1 MSISPD
7 HSLGEIGGIGQNRVR
22 FLILARHEAQLPN
35 VIYYPVKKALRS
47 IGNVLTDLQEP
58 GDIVA
63 GGPLH
68 KLPRLQ
74 WKTWM
79 RLALIPAGGDW
90 RDLNKVD
97 WENLRVV
104 HEPRRGAYEVADW
117 DKPSRAVTSKAGPG
131 CSNGVTAISDPR
143 LQINGDGKT
152 NLFRVQLN
160 DDPATCIT
168 GAPGPNQGAANI
180 SDLTS
185 PTGKGDIQECT
196 GLCQLTNQLHA

>member
-1 MSISPD
+1 M
-7 HSLGEIGGIGQNRVR
+7 
-22 FLILARHEAQLPN
+22 
-35 VIYYPVKKALRS
+35 IYYPVKKALRS
-47 IGNVLTDLQEP
+47 IGNVLTDLPEP
-58 GDIVA
+58 GDIGA

-79 RLALIPAGGDW
+79 RLALPAGGDW

-104 HEPRRGAYEVADW
+104 HELRRGAYEVADW
-117 DKPSRAVTSKAGPG
+117 DKPSREVTSTAGPG
-131 CSNGVTAISDPR
+131 RSNGVTSISDPR
-143 LQINGDGKT
+143 LQINGDGKPIYSEFSST
-152 NLFRVQLN
+152 TTLRHALQAL
-160 DDPATCIT
+160 
-168 GAPGPNQGAANI
+168 PGQIRERRI
-180 SDLTS
+180 SQTITS